1 MRIRAAAVRLF
12 LVALATATISLMCP
26 ARSGAQD
33 LEVSGGWQHAT
44 SDFGVDGFNLGAAY
58 FFQPRLA
65 VAAQYDGMW
74 DTSRVGTFEFTS
86 VGAIVAQS
94 HLQDFLVGP
103 RFYFPVYTVN
113 DTGNS
118 GRNRNRNHKVYRLYP
133 FAEAQFGISHLHQS
147 IQEGILPPATH
158 SDSAFSWMIGG
169 GVDYPL
175 TDHWTARGNVD
186 LLRTH
191 LNASAQSRLRLGLG
205 IAYTFGER

>member
-1 MRIRAAAVRLF
+1 
-12 LVALATATISLMCP
+12 MCP
-26 ARSGAQD
+26 PKSAAQG
-33 LEVSGGWQHAT
+33 LEVSGGWEHAT

-65 VAAQYDGMW
+65 IAAQYDGMW

-103 RFYFPVYTVN
+103 RFYFPVYTIN
-113 DTGNS
+113 NANTSTG
-118 GRNRNRNHKVYRLYP
+118 RRNRNHKIYRLYP
-133 FAEAQFGISHLHQS
+133 FAEVQFGISHLHQS
-147 IQEGILPPATH
+147 IQEGTLPPFTN
-158 SDSAFSWMIGG
+158 SDSAFSWMLGG

-175 TDHWTARGNVD
+175 TDHFSARGNLD

-205 IAYTFGER
+205 ITYTFGER

>member
-1 MRIRAAAVRLF
+1 MRIRVSAVRLF

-26 ARSGAQD
+26 AKSAAQG
-33 LEVSGGWQHAT
+33 LELSGGWEHAT

-65 VAAQYDGMW
+65 IAAQYDGMW

-103 RFYFPVYTVN
+103 RFYFPVYTIN
-113 DTGNS
+113 DTKNNTGR
-118 GRNRNRNHKVYRLYP
+118 RNRNRKVYRLYP
-133 FAEAQFGISHLHQS
+133 FAEVQFGVSHLHQS
-147 IQEGILPPATH
+147 IQEGTLPTATN
-158 SDSAFSWMIGG
+158 SDSAFSWMLGG
-169 GVDYPL
+169 GVEYPL
-175 TDHWTARGNVD
+175 TDHFSARGNLD

-191 LNASAQSRLRLGLG
+191 LNASAQSRLRLGIG
-205 IAYTFGER
+205 ITYTFDER

>member
-26 ARSGAQD
+26 AKSGAQD
-33 LEVSGGWQHAT
+33 LELSGGWAHAT
-44 SDFGVDGFNLGAAY
+44 SDFGVDGFNLGAAW

-65 VAAQYDGMW
+65 VVAQYDGMW
-74 DTSRVGTFEFTS
+74 DTTRVGTFEFTS

-103 RFYFPVYTVN
+103 RFYFPVHTIN
-113 DTGNS
+113 GSSNGRRNS
-118 GRNRNRNHKVYRLYP
+118 NRKVYRLYP
-133 FAEAQFGISHLHQS
+133 FAEAQFGVSHLHQS
-147 IQEGILPPATH
+147 IQEGVTPPVTN
-158 SDSAFSWMIGG
+158 SDSAFSWMLGG

-175 TDHWTARGNVD
+175 TDHWSARGNVD

-191 LNASAQSRLRLGLG
+191 LNASAQSRLRLGIG

>member
-1 MRIRAAAVRLF
+1 MRIRVAAVRLF

-26 ARSGAQD
+26 ARSGAQG
-33 LEVSGGWQHAT
+33 LELSGGWEHAT

-65 VAAQYDGMW
+65 LAAQYDGMW

-103 RFYFPVYTVN
+103 RFYFPVYTIN

-118 GRNRNRNHKVYRLYP
+118 KRNRNHKVYRLYP
-133 FAEAQFGISHLHQS
+133 FAEAQFGVSHLHQS
-147 IQEGILPPATH
+147 IQEGISPPATN
-158 SDSAFSWMIGG
+158 SDSAFSWMLGG
-169 GVDYPL
+169 GVEYPL
-175 TDHWTARGNVD
+175 NDHWSARGNLD

-191 LNASAQSRLRLGLG
+191 LNASAQSRLRLGIG

>member
-1 MRIRAAAVRLF
+1 
-12 LVALATATISLMCP
+12 MCP
-26 ARSGAQD
+26 ARSGAQG
-33 LEVSGGWQHAT
+33 LELSGGWAHAT

-65 VAAQYDGMW
+65 IAAQYDGMW

-103 RFYFPVYTVN
+103 RFYFPVYTIN
-113 DTGNS
+113 DTGTS
-118 GRNRNRNHKVYRLYP
+118 KRNRNHKVYRLYP
-133 FAEAQFGISHLHQS
+133 FAEAQFGVSHLHQS
-147 IQEGILPPATH
+147 IQEGVLPPATN
-158 SDSAFSWMIGG
+158 SDSAFSWMLGG

-175 TDHWTARGNVD
+175 TDHWSARGNLD

-191 LNASAQSRLRLGLG
+191 LNASAQSRLRLGIG

>member
-1 MRIRAAAVRLF
+1 MKIYSPAVRLF

-26 ARSGAQD
+26 AKSAAQD
-33 LEVSGGWQHAT
+33 LELSGGWAHAT
-44 SDFGVDGFNLGAAY
+44 SDFGVDGFNIGAAY

-65 VAAQYDGMW
+65 IAAQYDGMW

-103 RFYFPVYTVN
+103 RFYFPVHTIN
-113 DTGNS
+113 GGGNS
-118 GRNRNRNHKVYRLYP
+118 TRNRNHKVYRLYP
-133 FAEAQFGISHLHQS
+133 FAEAQFGVSHLHQS
-147 IQEGILPPATH
+147 IQEGILPSVTN
-158 SDSAFSWMIGG
+158 SDSAFSWMLGG
-169 GVDYPL
+169 GVEYPL
-175 TDHWTARGNVD
+175 TDHFSARGNLD

-191 LNASAQSRLRLGLG
+191 LNASAQSRLRLGIG